1 MTVVLE
7 SALRSLMMALTA
19 WAALR
24 LLRVSHVI
32 AQKIAWT
39 LVLVAAIAMP
49 LLMRWPTLRIPAAV
63 ELPAYR
69 LRAAQPEVSP
79 AAARPAVT
87 APALHAVTVAP
98 IITSQPAVTAVPTTT
113 VQIMPAAMR
122 ENAAP
127 VASWSPAQIWPLAQ
141 RAYLAVVCLLLLRVL
156 FGLILAMR
164 VWRRARL
171 ASALIEPRA
180 TVRVS
185 SEISSPV
192 TIGSG
197 IVLPASFTEWGQA
210 KLRVVLAHERSH
222 VRQADFYL
230 QLVARLHTAIFW
242 FSPLA
247 WWLQKELSDLGEA
260 ISDRAGL
267 EESANRHSYAEL
279 LLEFAAMPRRSVVGV
294 AMARSSRIERR
305 IDRLLSDSLF
315 RRAFVQ
321 GKRHAFVA
329 AAIVPLAVIA
339 STSLVT
345 VRAAETATS
354 ARMSSQGA
362 ISQPARLVLREIAPA
377 AVLRPELRAEA
388 AMPQQDATAPPP
400 PAAPLAP
407 REPAVPPITP
417 EPAAAPPAPPA
428 IPQAVVPPAPPRHER
443 GSWRG
448 DRDGFAIVG
457 GDSEHTMTF
466 NANSE
471 EIAKAKAKLH
481 GSYILFER
489 DGKSYFIDD
498 PAMVAESLRLM
509 RPMDELGRQQEALG
523 AQQEVLGKEQERLG
537 KMQEQASV
545 PTPDMSREIAELQT
559 ALKKLQEMHQ
569 GQNLKQEDL
578 AEIQEKI
585 GDLQGHLG
593 SIEGQLGE
601 QQGKFGEQQGALGE
615 KQGKLG
621 EQQGRLGEQQGR
633 LAEEVSR
640 KVKVMI
646 DQAARDGKTKPVE

>member
-1 MTVVLE
+1 VVLE

-32 AQKIAWT
+32 AQKIAWA

-49 LLMRWPTLRIPAAV
+49 LLMRWPTLKIPAAI

-69 LRAAQPEVSP
+69 LRAALPEVSP

-98 IITSQPAVTAVPTTT
+98 IITSQSTVTAAPTTT

-127 VASWSPAQIWPLAQ
+127 VASWSLAQLWPLAQ

-164 VWRRARL
+164 VWRRALL

-197 IVLPASFTEWGQA
+197 IVLPASFPEWGQA

-230 QLVARLHTAIFW
+230 QLAARLHTAIFW

-279 LLEFAAMPRRSVVGV
+279 LLEFAAMPRRSLVGV

-345 VRAAETATS
+345 VRAAETAT
-354 ARMSSQGA
+354 RMSSQGV
-362 ISQPARLVLREIAPA
+362 ISQPARLVFREIAPA
-377 AVLRPELRAEA
+377 AVLRPELRAQA
-388 AMPQQDATAPPP
+388 TPPQQDV
-400 PAAPLAP
+400 AAPLSPTAP
-407 REPAVPPITP
+407 DALGEPLAPVAPEAGMAPVAPPAIP
-417 EPAAAPPAPPA
+417 QAAAPPAPPM
-428 IPQAVVPPAPPRHER
+428 HER
-443 GSWRG
+443 GRWRG
-448 DRDGFAIVG
+448 DRDGFAIVS
-457 GDSEHTMTF
+457 GDSEHAMMF
-466 NANSE
+466 NTDSE

-498 PAMVAESLRLM
+498 AAMVAESQRLM
-509 RPMDELGRQQEALG
+509 KPMDELDRQQEALG

-537 KMQEQASV
+537 RMQEQASV
-545 PTPDMSREIAELQT
+545 PTPDMSREIAELET
-559 ALKKLQEMHQ
+559 ALKKLQELHQ

-578 AEIQEKI
+578 AEIQGKI

-601 QQGKFGEQQGALGE
+601 QQGKFGEQQGLLGE

-640 KVKVMI
+640 KVKAMI
-646 DQAARDGKTKPVE
+646 DQAVRDGKTKPVE